1 MKVLNK
7 FILFFLATTL
17 FSPSLCQENSFE
29 SFNAEHITD
38 EVDCNENFQVKS
50 LTELCVRKIIEITHD
65 KISNEENPIAALQL
79 LHVSLPSTPDKSK
92 TVQMFSCL
100 LKKSNLLDSINHLG
114 EVLTIQEREE
124 IILNFSSNPVDIGR
138 KFFSESIPFVTTLL
152 TKQKLPPLTNSR
164 LDQIKALGGLAILI
178 HKTTK
183 NNIQALREALSP
195 TIDMALEENN
205 SHCLQLM
212 IDNNLFC
219 YCNLHSILQRYFI
232 TGNEEFFKTIEQLN
246 FSPITNPYINNFKW
260 KVLSNLEKCKKET
273 PSKTLEKLK
282 KTDISIIKNPYLK
295 NYVKNIC
302 KSENLELLSP
312 EYIQANLPDLYEPC
326 DELRCNRH
334 PEEFIETLLVELH
347 NDFIE
352 EQEKLYGVNYTINQ
366 NILDAYQ
373 KHHEKIRKILI
384 YLLHDKKILDPF
396 LDNAL
401 QQDQKEKSFFA
412 QHFEKKMNIKRN
424 NILRIN
430 PFLQRDIA
438 LFLRILREQNKYNP
452 TKEDVVKN
460 AWKNRSWR
468 YILRDAYP
476 DYFTSEVISRPR
488 ENVFDTNGDMSLLNF
503 PEEEVKLFYK
513 EADSCMWSL
522 TDDVDVR
529 FLSQHYFNLDF
540 SLTIYSQNYPF
551 KGLMDQ

>member
-1 MKVLNK
+1 MKALNT
-7 FILFFLATTL
+7 FIPFFLVITL
-17 FSPSLCQENSFE
+17 FSPSLCQEDFV
-29 SFNAEHITD
+29 D
-38 EVDCNENFQVKS
+38 ERCHVKS

-79 LHVSLPSTPDKSK
+79 LHASLSSIPDKSK
-92 TVQMFSCL
+92 AVQIFSCL
-100 LKKSNLLDSINHLG
+100 LKESRLIDQIDLLG
-114 EVLTIQEREE
+114 ESLTKQEREE
-124 IILNFSSNPVDIGR
+124 IIFNFMSNPVDTGR

-164 LDQIKALGGLAILI
+164 LDQIKALGGLVILI
-178 HKTTK
+178 HKITK
-183 NNIQALREALSP
+183 ENIQDLREALSP
-195 TIDMALEENN
+195 TIDMALEEHN

-219 YCNLHSILQRYFI
+219 YCNLESILKTYFI
-232 TGNEEFFKTIEQLN
+232 TSNEEFFKTIEQLN

-260 KVLSNLEKCKKET
+260 QVLYNLEKCKKGT
-273 PSKTLEKLK
+273 PSKILEYLK
-282 KTDISIIKNPYLK
+282 KTNLSLMKNPYVR
-295 NYVKNIC
+295 NYCKDVC
-302 KSENLELLSP
+302 KSENLELLSAKHAQ
-312 EYIQANLPDLYEPC
+312 ENLPDLYEPC
-326 DELRCNRH
+326 DKIYCNIH
-334 PEEFIETLLVELH
+334 PEEFIESLLVELH

-352 EQEKLYGVNYTINQ
+352 EQKKLYGVDYTINQ
-366 NILDAYQ
+366 NILDAYE
-373 KHHEKIRKILI
+373 KHHEKIKKILI

-412 QHFEKKMNIKRN
+412 QHFEGKMNIKRN
-424 NILRIN
+424 NTLRIN

-452 TKEDVVKN
+452 TKEEVVQN

-476 DYFTSEVISRPR
+476 DYFTPDVISRPR
-488 ENVFDTNGDMSLLNF
+488 KDPFDINGNPSLVNF

-513 EADSCMWSL
+513 EADSYMWSL
-522 TDDVDVR
+522 TNDIDVR

-540 SLTIYSQNYPF
+540 PQRRYDEAYPF
-551 KGLMDQ
+551 KELMEQ